1 LFEPGRNC
9 YRIGRAARVA
19 LLVDGEE
26 YFRAF
31 ALAALRATRSVVII
45 GWDFHSRT
53 CLHHGIPGVPQLL
66 GEFLNDLVRRRRGLR
81 VRVLIWDYPM
91 IFSKGRELSPIY
103 GFGWRS
109 RRRVRVRY
117 DDHYPVGASQHQKI
131 VVIDG
136 KLAFCG
142 GLDLTRGRWD
152 SCEHRPDDERRINFG
167 EKEGYAPFHDT
178 VMAMDAEAAHIL
190 SEVARQRWQAATG
203 RRILPRERQHLLRRR
218 RARRLAAADPWPSEL
233 PVSLTDVDVAVART
247 IAPVDD
253 EAPVRE
259 VETLHLDMISA
270 AQHSIYIENQYF
282 TSQSLGEALA
292 QSLRQPQGP
301 QIVAVLR
308 LSTAGWLEAP
318 TMGTLRT
325 VLLRKLRDADVHGRF
340 RAYYP
345 QIPGLPG
352 GQQCDLHSKLLIA
365 DDEYLLIGSANFANR
380 SMGLDTECSVAIE
393 AKGEERVARGIH
405 AFRTRLLAEHLGVSP
420 EAVESAMR
428 ETGSLS
434 GAIEALRGSERT
446 LKPYEYLSEPSE
458 ALSAIANL
466 ADPEQPVALEQLV
479 AQFSPDASD
488 PAAPPRW
495 KIFLGAVV
503 LLTALTVL
511 WRYTP
516 LASWARVPRI
526 REWAMEFSGNAW
538 APLIV
543 LAAYTPAT
551 VVLFPRTLI
560 TLFAVVAFGVT
571 LGFVY
576 AFAGILLAALA
587 TYAIGLRLD
596 RGVVRRLAGS
606 HLNRL
611 SRIMRERGV
620 LAMTVVRLVPLGPF
634 GVVNV
639 VAGALRINLWHF
651 MVGTAIGILPGTLVA
666 TIFGDQL
673 AAALRDP
680 RSVNMMLI
688 AAAIVVLAVATWRVR
703 HWLAGSGTRGQ

>member
-247 IAPVDD
+247 IASTKPSPPS
-253 EAPVRE
+253 AIGQAS
-259 VETLHLDMISA
+259 TIASA
-270 AQHSIYIENQYF
+270 A
-282 TSQSLGEALA
+282 AA
-292 QSLRQPQGP
+292 
-301 QIVAVLR
+301 
-308 LSTAGWLEAP
+308 
-318 TMGTLRT
+318 RT
-325 VLLRKLRDADVHGRF
+325 PA
-340 RAYYP
+340 
-345 QIPGLPG
+345 
-352 GQQCDLHSKLLIA
+352 
-365 DDEYLLIGSANFANR
+365 
-380 SMGLDTECSVAIE
+380 
-393 AKGEERVARGIH
+393 
-405 AFRTRLLAEHLGVSP
+405 
-420 EAVESAMR
+420 
-428 ETGSLS
+428 
-434 GAIEALRGSERT
+434 
-446 LKPYEYLSEPSE
+446 
-458 ALSAIANL
+458 AIA
-466 ADPEQPVALEQLV
+466 
-479 AQFSPDASD
+479 S
-488 PAAPPRW
+488 
-495 KIFLGAVV
+495 
-503 LLTALTVL
+503 
-511 WRYTP
+511 
-516 LASWARVPRI
+516 
-526 REWAMEFSGNAW
+526 
-538 APLIV
+538 
-543 LAAYTPAT
+543 AT
-551 VVLFPRTLI
+551 
-560 TLFAVVAFGVT
+560 
-571 LGFVY
+571 
-576 AFAGILLAALA
+576 
-587 TYAIGLRLD
+587 
-596 RGVVRRLAGS
+596 
-606 HLNRL
+606 
-611 SRIMRERGV
+611 
-620 LAMTVVRLVPLGPF
+620 
-634 GVVNV
+634 
-639 VAGALRINLWHF
+639 
-651 MVGTAIGILPGTLVA
+651 
-666 TIFGDQL
+666 
-673 AAALRDP
+673 
-680 RSVNMMLI
+680 
-688 AAAIVVLAVATWRVR
+688 
-703 HWLAGSGTRGQ
+703 